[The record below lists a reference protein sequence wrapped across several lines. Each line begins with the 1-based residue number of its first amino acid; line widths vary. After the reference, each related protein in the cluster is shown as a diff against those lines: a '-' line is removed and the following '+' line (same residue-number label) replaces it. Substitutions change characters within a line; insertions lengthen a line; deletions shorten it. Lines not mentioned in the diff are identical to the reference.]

1 MKCPVLFVFVRAL
14 AVLWIDQKM
23 GILLTRGFTTMLF
36 WFKQPIVPC
45 TNEDTAAQ
53 PESPQYDEDGRK
65 YVFRYPATVPRTY
78 TIDRDRIFDYLAT
91 HDVPGARARR
101 IRRDLRNAANF
112 YEDIREIQTHVDVEP
127 LDELAQR
134 RFRSAS

>member
-1 MKCPVLFVFVRAL
+1 
-14 AVLWIDQKM
+14 
-23 GILLTRGFTTMLF
+23 MLF
-36 WFKQPIVPC
+36 SLKPRNAPC
-45 TNEDTAAQ
+45 TDEESPAQ

-65 YVFRYPATVPRTY
+65 YVFRYPPSVPRKY
-78 TIDRDRIFDYLAT
+78 TMDRERLFDYLAT

-101 IRRDLRNAANF
+101 IRRDQRNAANF